1 MLVRDLLIAFWPD
14 HALKEFPV
22 SSTGPVFRKSPL
34 GKTAHSCYLPT
45 MFLAEL
51 KRESAAL
58 RPEEQRELAAFLAVA
73 RMKQSGEWDEATIEP
88 TLPEREGWASL
99 DEAKRQLGI
108 IP

>member
-1 MLVRDLLIAFWPD
+1 M
-14 HALKEFPV
+14 
-22 SSTGPVFRKSPL
+22 S
-34 GKTAHSCYLPT
+34 
-45 MFLAEL
+45 LAEL